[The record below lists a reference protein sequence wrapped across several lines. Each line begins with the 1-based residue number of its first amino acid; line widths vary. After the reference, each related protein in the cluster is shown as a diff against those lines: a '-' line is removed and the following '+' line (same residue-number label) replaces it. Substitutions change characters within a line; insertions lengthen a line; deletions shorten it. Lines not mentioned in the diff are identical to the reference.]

1 MESPT
6 NTGEKALEPPRR
18 EVRSLFVRNLF
29 WLIALGVMVTAW
41 IIKYTDWFSE
51 FAGLLALG
59 GLFSWLAF
67 VANILPEDRVKDL
80 QAWVDTVVLNGKKTS
95 SVLGYLFVFG
105 FLVSMFLGT
114 VQVESLETTDRGL

>member
-67 VANILPEDRVKDL
+67 VAKILPEDRVKDL
-80 QAWVDTVVLNGKKTS
+80 QAWVDPPGTGRSGQTS
-95 SVLGYLFVFG
+95 RIAADDDNLFRYLYCSRAETHEFGSV
-105 FLVSMFLGT
+105 SP
-114 VQVESLETTDRGL
+114 